1 MLVRNFLR
9 ETKVIIN
16 ETTKSMGKPKTRE
29 SRRQKT
35 INTMADIKVKDVK
48 LENGEVVKD
57 FINRPTLG
65 QEVAGA
71 AFSGILKGLF
81 SLFK

>member
-1 MLVRNFLR
+1 
-9 ETKVIIN
+9 
-16 ETTKSMGKPKTRE
+16 
-29 SRRQKT
+29 
-35 INTMADIKVKDVK
+35 MADIKVKDVK